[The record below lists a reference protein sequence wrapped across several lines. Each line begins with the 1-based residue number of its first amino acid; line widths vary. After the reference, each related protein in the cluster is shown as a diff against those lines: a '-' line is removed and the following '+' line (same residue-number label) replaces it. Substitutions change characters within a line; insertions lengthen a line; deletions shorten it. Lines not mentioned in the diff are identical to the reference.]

1 MIETDIKKYIRMA
14 FDTQDEGIVDR
25 LSSKAG
31 LETVLRGQSLLSEG
45 ELRQI
50 FLAVSMASNQA
61 VENIY
66 YSYPIAWFGSS
77 LLVLVYFLLVK
88 NRMSNRE

>member
-31 LETVLRGQSLLSEG
+31 LETVLRGDCPSKQPFDLITG
-45 ELRQI
+45 VGNHTTAGR
-50 FLAVSMASNQA
+50 
-61 VENIY
+61 
-66 YSYPIAWFGSS
+66 
-77 LLVLVYFLLVK
+77 
-88 NRMSNRE
+88 